1 MKSKY
6 KRWVTSCIGLGMIC
20 FLGLFDFSQ
29 SVSAQVGD
37 CVDRAVCGEVSPLI
51 PMQSAEAVH
60 MGLVWKSNSQRPK
73 ILFHG
78 RFPEFTP
85 NDVADS
91 VLTDL
96 AIARGALI
104 TPGLQF
110 NSSLRDVLHGFDP

>member
-1 MKSKY
+1 MKSGY
-6 KRWVTSCIGLGMIC
+6 MRRVTSCIGMGMIC
-20 FLGLFDFSQ
+20 FLTLFDFRQ
-29 SVSAQVGD
+29 SVSAQVSA

-85 NDVADS
+85 NDVADP

-96 AIARGALI
+96 AISR
-104 TPGLQF
+104 
-110 NSSLRDVLHGFDP
+110 